1 MENLNSN
8 ISLIE
13 DEITEYED
21 KSSLCQIE
29 LDKLYASNII
39 VLLILSSMKNSNKK
53 IKREEKLISNEIESL
68 GVVIN
73 VE

>member
-29 LDKLYASNII
+29 FDKLYASNII
-39 VLLILSSMKNSNKK
+39 VLLIISSMKNSNKK